1 MERSWELGR
10 FGDICSA
17 GLSAFAEAT
26 ADRRS
31 LGGGWS
37 GPRWRPCRLRASGA
51 PASLA
56 VARSLRRRAKAGKGR
71 PTVISKQSLAV
82 GITALIAV
90 VAHAQTGPPRD
101 RPPPPT
107 GTAIIKGRVID
118 AQTGI
123 GLARARVRLQGP
135 ASNRPPVV
143 TDDTG
148 AFKLTDVPAGSVFI
162 GVDRSGYMSARY
174 PDIGKTIRAI

>member
-1 MERSWELGR
+1 LSRS
-10 FGDICSA
+10 I
-17 GLSAFAEAT
+17 
-26 ADRRS
+26 
-31 LGGGWS
+31 
-37 GPRWRPCRLRASGA
+37 GA
-51 PASLA
+51 L
-56 VARSLRRRAKAGKGR
+56 
-71 PTVISKQSLAV
+71 
-82 GITALIAV
+82 GITWLITCA
-90 VAHAQTGPPRD
+90 AHAQSTPSRD
-101 RPPPPT
+101 RAPAPPT

-162 GVDRSGYMSARY
+162 GVDRSG
-174 PDIGKTIRAI
+174 T